1 MTAWQDQPPVSRRQ
15 VRQSER
21 GDAAESPVRL
31 AQNPTDQPDFGPF
44 ARESWNSNSAAPA
57 EPSARA
63 DGVVV
68 RGRRAQ
74 LKFPTST
81 AHDEDAPEESPDA
94 AAPEPLSYITQG
106 RSQVPSYDG
115 PSFRSRAVSA
125 VPDSAADASA
135 DAQQGDSEGS
145 YRLRDFSPESRRST
159 FTAVNRPQGSNTVNA
174 ESGDLEYRTQAAPTA
189 GPTPEAP
196 SPETPSAEPV
206 ARDEAPRSERTMTR
220 RELRALQQRNDPLPF
235 DAQPSHAPSTEPIR
249 TRERNTEQVASNDAV
264 DAAAPPTL
272 VEPPVLL
279 EPLRLSSFPLFV
291 APADTAAIEIAHVV
305 AEVSKESDA
314 TDEVIRAEIV
324 EDEPHTSLPDFDA
337 LLFQAPRS
345 SSEPVDAEPI
355 PMPGNIEEKPFGLL
369 LQEPDAP
376 EENPFGLFR
385 DLDAGEAAAPV
396 GRQNDEPV
404 ARDEPVAQDEPV
416 AEPVATDEELVAREA
431 FTPPIGHWSTQA
443 SIDDDEQLV
452 ENSFSRNVGTTGSI
466 TTSALVLP
474 ATPDAILAPLSSTG
488 EILITGS
495 ISLPSSLGTTGALP
509 ARYDH
514 SDVDALLAAGD
525 REDSDPDSAPVRAIR
540 AISTHTASGPL
551 ISSVKPKNNNRM
563 LTVVAV
569 SAAVVAAGIVAL
581 LIAGVVFKVF

>member
-44 ARESWNSNSAAPA
+44 ARESWNSDSASPA
-57 EPSARA
+57 EPPARA

-74 LKFPTST
+74 LKFPTSA
-81 AHDEDAPEESPDA
+81 AHDEDAPEESSDA
-94 AAPEPLSYITQG
+94 AAPEPLSYITNG
-106 RSQVPSYDG
+106 RPQVPSYDG
-115 PSFRSRAVSA
+115 PSFRGRGISA
-125 VPDSAADASA
+125 VPDSTADASA
-135 DAQQGDSEGS
+135 DAEQGDSDGS

-159 FTAVNRPQGSNTVNA
+159 FTAVNRPQGSNPVNTKPS
-174 ESGDLEYRTQAAPTA
+174 ELEYHTQAAPPA
-189 GPTPEAP
+189 EEPTPEAP
-196 SPETPSAEPV
+196 SAETP

-249 TRERNTEQVASNDAV
+249 TRERSTEQVAVNDAV
-264 DAAAPPTL
+264 DAAVPPAL
-272 VEPPVLL
+272 VEPPVLV
-279 EPLRLSSFPLFV
+279 EPLKLSSFPLFV
-291 APADTAAIEIAHVV
+291 APVDPAAPAIEIAHVV
-305 AEVSKESDA
+305 AEVSIESDTA
-314 TDEVIRAEIV
+314 DEVISAEIV

-345 SSEPVDAEPI
+345 PSEPVDAEPI
-355 PMPGNIEEKPFGLL
+355 PMPGNTEEKPFGLL

-376 EENPFGLFR
+376 VENPFGLFH
-385 DLDAGEAAAPV
+385 DLDAGEAAAPDA
-396 GRQNDEPV
+396 RQNDEPV
-404 ARDEPVAQDEPV
+404 ARDEPIARDESIARVDEPAQD
-416 AEPVATDEELVAREA
+416 DELAAREA
-431 FTPPIGHWSTQA
+431 YTPPVGHWSTQA

-474 ATPDAILAPLSSTG
+474 TTPDGILAPLSSTG

-495 ISLPSSLGTTGALP
+495 INLPSSLGTTGALP

-551 ISSVKPKNNNRM
+551 ISTVKPKNNNRM

-581 LIAGVVFKVF
+581 LIAGVVFKIF